1 MLGHEPFELGHEL
14 GIEAAREVGLHPVL
28 ERRDAPILQVAGRS
42 GSEWLGQHVRQRR
55 PVPQR
60 ERVARLSCGAQ
71 LLEALEVKL
80 ARLDPDRV
88 SGRAPHDRFPV
99 GANARRSDDTCA
111 SSAWS
116 TRGGGVSPH
125 SPSIN
130 LSRDT
135 GSPAPSSSRR
145 NPRCLGPR
153 RGSGRPSCTTSTG
166 PRSRNSVT
174 SRP

>member
-1 MLGHEPFELGHEL
+1 MLENASLQRAKRRAGLEPELLGEPPTGGGERLERRRLAPGTVKRQGECSEEPLAERMLGHEPFELGHEL
-14 GIEAAREVGLHPVL
+14 GAEAAREVGLHPVL

-88 SGRAPHDRFPV
+88 SGRAPHEPV
-99 GANARRSDDTCA
+99 
-111 SSAWS
+111 
-116 TRGGGVSPH
+116 P
-125 SPSIN
+125 
-130 LSRDT
+130 
-135 GSPAPSSSRR
+135 SRR
-145 NPRCLGPR
+145 Q
-153 RGSGRPSCTTSTG
+153 RP
-166 PRSRNSVT
+166 PQR
-174 SRP
+174 